1 MFTRAALEMNIISLL
16 NFEDGIKDEC
26 GLTWEGNKDA
36 VTEEDKKFGTKS
48 LYFSG
53 QTIYC
58 PISSIA
64 PMYNQKEF
72 SIGWWQRITGVDH
85 YSGVVSSGFRGMILC
100 YFNTY
105 DINDIIGFVV
115 GNGGNW
121 LNWGFISGFD
131 ISGFDSSQWHHFLFS
146 KSKDKLI
153 TYIDGK
159 PEVTQ
164 DYTGYNIGFSE
175 YLTIGQWDTHG
186 SAGYM
191 DNFFISSEPIITRK
205 FDISKPFRKIEKN
218 NLLLDEQE
226 KLYGK
231 ID

>member
-1 MFTRAALEMNIISLL
+1 MYTRTALEMNIISLL
-16 NFEDGIKDEC
+16 NFKDGIKDEC
-26 GLTWEGNKDA
+26 GLTWYGNDR
-36 VTEEDKKFGTKS
+36 TTTDDKKFGTKS

-64 PMYNQKEF
+64 PMYNQKDF
-72 SIGWWQRITGVDH
+72 SIGWWQKITGTDH
-85 YSGVVSSGFRGMILC
+85 YAGVVSSGFRGMILC

-105 DINDIIGFVV
+105 SITDVATFVI
-115 GNGGNW
+115 GNGNDWFNGLEYIN
-121 LNWGFISGFD
+121 LD
-131 ISGFDSSQWHHFLFS
+131 TSQWHHFLFS

-175 YLTIGQWDTHG
+175 YLIIGQWDTHG

>member
-26 GLTWEGNKDA
+26 GLIWYGNDRTTA
-36 VTEEDKKFGTKS
+36 DDKKFGTKS

-64 PMYNQKEF
+64 PMYNQKDF
-72 SIGWWQRITGVDH
+72 SIGWWQKITGTNH
-85 YSGVVSSGFRGMILC
+85 YAGVVSSGFRGMILC

-105 DINDIIGFVV
+105 SITDNIIPFFI
-115 GNGGNW
+115 GNGSNW
-121 LNWGFISGFD
+121 INTMGYINLDTS
-131 ISGFDSSQWHHFLFS
+131 WHHYLFS

-164 DYTGYNIGFSE
+164 DYSGYNIGFSE
-175 YLTIGQWDTHG
+175 YLTIGQWHTSG